1 MTSPILPEF
10 ILKLFQN
17 EINNI
22 VQGEIKKVCDLYD
35 LDIDEVT
42 KKLGHVKL
50 DMTKTPG
57 FRLIKKQ
64 EKFAETEIRCCAR
77 MLHDLEVKQCSR
89 PNLGGQNLCKIHY
102 KMKLKGNLKYGLF
115 TDPIPDE
122 LRPEILAEKNKTKI
136 Y

>member
-1 MTSPILPEF
+1 MTSHILPEF

-22 VQGEIKKVCDLYD
+22 VNGEIKKVCDLYD

-42 KKLGHVKL
+42 QKLGHVKL

-57 FRLIKKQ
+57 FRLIKKN
-64 EKFAETEIRCCAR
+64 EKFAETEFRCCAR

-89 PNLGGQNLCKIHY
+89 PILGGQNLCTIHHNI
-102 KMKLKGNLKYGLF
+102 KLKGKLKYGLI

-122 LRPEILAEKNKTKI
+122 LRPEVLAEKNKTKI